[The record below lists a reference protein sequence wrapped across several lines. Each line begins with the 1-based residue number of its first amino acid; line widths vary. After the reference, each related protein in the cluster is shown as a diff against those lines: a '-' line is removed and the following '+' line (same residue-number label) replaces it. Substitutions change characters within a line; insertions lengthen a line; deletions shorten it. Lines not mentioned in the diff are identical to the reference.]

1 MDLPKGEFVRES
13 AVTASKTF
21 LRVLERA
28 MRKESEEDRWF
39 GRSWAGGQRLSKTT
53 CLRFHA
59 ILPKFCGALSPSTA
73 TKWLLLIGSLAE
85 LHRQRA
91 HFAKRSKAV
100 PAGLT
105 LTENSQGF

>member
-1 MDLPKGEFVRES
+1 M
-13 AVTASKTF
+13 
-21 LRVLERA
+21 
-28 MRKESEEDRWF
+28 
-39 GRSWAGGQRLSKTT
+39 SKTT

-73 TKWLLLIGSLAE
+73 TEWLLLIGSPVE

-91 HFAKRSKAV
+91 HFANRSKAV

-105 LTENSQGF
+105 LLENSQGFQTLGERSRLRQDGSREAPLAADPM